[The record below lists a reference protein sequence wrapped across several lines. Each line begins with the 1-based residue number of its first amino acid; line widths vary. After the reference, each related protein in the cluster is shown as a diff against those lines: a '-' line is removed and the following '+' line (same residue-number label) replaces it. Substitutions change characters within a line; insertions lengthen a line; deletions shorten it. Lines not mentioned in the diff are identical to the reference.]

1 MHHVA
6 PGMPTLSPY
15 LIVHDA
21 EAAIAFY
28 GKVLGATERMRIA
41 GPQGKVMHAEIA
53 IGDAVVMLA
62 DPFPEMGYRSAT
74 DIGAT
79 PVSLMLYV
87 PDADA
92 TIIAAQEA
100 GAEIMKPAADQFW
113 GDRMG
118 TIRDPF
124 GHVWSLA
131 TCKEPVPPDEV
142 TRRAAEWS
150 QKAG

>member
-1 MHHVA
+1 
-6 PGMPTLSPY
+6 MPALSPY

-21 EAAIAFY
+21 QAAMLFY
-28 GKVLGATERMRIA
+28 MKVLNAAERMRLP
-41 GPQGKVMHAEIA
+41 GPGGKVMHAELA

-62 DPFPEMGYRSAT
+62 DAFPDMGYRSAQ

-79 PVSLMLYV
+79 PGSLMLYV
-87 PDADA
+87 PDVDE
-92 TIIAAQEA
+92 TIAAAAAA
-100 GAEIMKPAADQFW
+100 GAAVLKPVADMFW

-131 TCKEPVPPDEV
+131 TFKEAVPPDELA
-142 TRRAAEWS
+142 RRAAEWTA
-150 QKAG
+150 QAG

>member
-28 GKVLGATERMRIA
+28 GKVLGATERMRIP
-41 GPQGKVMHAEIA
+41 GPNGKVMHAEIA

-62 DPFPEMGYRSAT
+62 DACPEMGHRSAAE
-74 DIGAT
+74 IGAT
-79 PVSLMLYV
+79 PVSLLLYV
-87 PDADA
+87 PDVDA
-92 TIIAAQEA
+92 TIIAAEEA
-100 GAEIMKPAADQFW
+100 GAETMKPAADQFW

-131 TCKEPVPPDEV
+131 TFKEEVPPDEIK
-142 TRRAAEWS
+142 RRAAAWS
-150 QKAG
+150 QNAG